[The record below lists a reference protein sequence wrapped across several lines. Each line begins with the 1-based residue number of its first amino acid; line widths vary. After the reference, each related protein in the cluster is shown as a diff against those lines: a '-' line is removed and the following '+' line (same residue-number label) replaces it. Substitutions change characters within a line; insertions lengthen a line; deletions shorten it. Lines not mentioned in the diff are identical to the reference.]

1 MNIVVKQNVFSEV
14 KQMRTKE
21 ANFKSIAKQVVKQVA
36 GSEKLHCYVL
46 HVDNDVVVTT
56 EHYMLCIPQAVFQR
70 DFQTDLKLGRYENFF
85 YNMDFNKDYTV
96 KNWCGTIEI
105 EEYTNEATS
114 ILSVFNEHFV
124 DKLAEDDT
132 DKFAP
137 AFLTTVNINSA
148 DKTFTVFKRQKK
160 SLLCINKDYID
171 MLQDTPLSPIYG
183 YSIVTLNNRNRY
195 NPICYRTP
203 YGEVDNKLRYHGFLV
218 LPCAVDADSVLKH
231 VLGME

>member
-21 ANFKSIAKQVVKQVA
+21 ANFKAVAKQIVKQVA
-36 GSEKLHCYVL
+36 GSERLHCYVL

-56 EHYMLCIPQAVFQR
+56 EHYMLVIPQSVFQR

-96 KNWCGTIEI
+96 KKWYDTVEI
-105 EEYTNEATS
+105 EENTIDITKM
-114 ILSVFNEHFV
+114 FNEYFV
-124 DKLAEDDT
+124 EKFDDRE
-132 DKFAP
+132 DKFIP
-137 AFLTTVNINSA
+137 AFLTTVNITSA

-160 SLLCINKDYID
+160 SLLCIDKDYID
-171 MLQDTPLSPIYG
+171 MLQDTPLSPLYG
-183 YSIVTLNNRNRY
+183 YSIVTPNNDNRY

-203 YGEVDNKLRYHGFLV
+203 YGEVDNKLRYHGFLA
-218 LPCAVDADSVLKH
+218 LPCKVDADDLLKH

>member
-21 ANFKSIAKQVVKQVA
+21 NFKAIAKMMVKQVA
-36 GSEKLHCYVL
+36 GSERLCCFVNHM
-46 HVDNDVVVTT
+46 DNDVVVTT
-56 EHYMLCIPQAVFQR
+56 GHYMLCIPQSVFQR

-96 KNWCGTIEI
+96 KKWYDTVEI
-105 EEYTNEATS
+105 EERTTD
-114 ILSVFNEHFV
+114 ITKIFNDYFV
-124 DKLAEDDT
+124 ENFGDRE
-132 DKFAP
+132 DKFIP

-148 DKTFTVFKRQKK
+148 DETFTVFKRQKK

-171 MLQDTPLSPIYG
+171 MLQDTPLSR
-183 YSIVTLNNRNRY
+183 YSIVTLNNDNRY
-195 NPICYRTP
+195 NPICYRTC

-218 LPCAVDADSVLKH
+218 LPCNVDADSVLKH

>member
-1 MNIVVKQNVFSEV
+1 MNIVVKQNKFSEV

-21 ANFKSIAKQVVKQVA
+21 ANFKAIAKMIVKQVA
-36 GSEKLHCYVL
+36 GNERLRCYVN
-46 HVDNDVVVTT
+46 HMDNDVVITA
-56 EHYMLCIPQAVFQR
+56 EHYMLCIPQSVFQR

-96 KNWCGTIEI
+96 KRWYDTVEV
-105 EEYTNEATS
+105 EEATTD
-114 ILSVFNEHFV
+114 ITKIFNDYFV
-124 DKLAEDDT
+124 EKFDDKE
-132 DKFAP
+132 DKFIP
-137 AFLTTVNINSA
+137 AFLTTVNVNTA
-148 DKTFTVFKRQKK
+148 NNETFTVFKRQKK

-171 MLQDTPLSPIYG
+171 MLQDTPLSSLYG
-183 YSIVTLNNRNRY
+183 YSIVTLNNDNRY

-218 LPCAVDADSVLKH
+218 LPCSVDADSVLKH

>member
-21 ANFKSIAKQVVKQVA
+21 TNFKAIAKMIVKQVT
-36 GSEKLHCYVL
+36 SNERLHCFVN
-46 HVDNDVVVTT
+46 HMDNDVVVTT
-56 EHYMLCIPQAVFQR
+56 EYYMLCIPQSVFQR

-96 KNWCGTIEI
+96 KKWCGTIEI
-105 EEYTNEATS
+105 EEGTINITNM
-114 ILSVFNEHFV
+114 FNEYFV
-124 DKLAEDDT
+124 EKFDDKE
-132 DKFAP
+132 DKFIP
-137 AFLTTVNINSA
+137 AFLTTININTA
-148 DKTFTVFKRQKK
+148 DETFTVFKRQKK

-171 MLQDTPLSPIYG
+171 MLQDTPLNPLYG
-183 YSIVTLNNRNRY
+183 YSIVTLNNDNRY

-218 LPCAVDADSVLKH
+218 LPCSVDADSVLKH

>member
-1 MNIVVKQNVFSEV
+1 
-14 KQMRTKE
+14 MRTKE
-21 ANFKSIAKQVVKQVA
+21 TNFKAIAKQVVKQVA

-105 EEYTNEATS
+105 EESTTD
-114 ILSVFNEHFV
+114 ILNMFNEYFV
-124 DKLAEDDT
+124 NKLAEDDI
-132 DKFAP
+132 DKFIP
-137 AFLTTVNINSA
+137 AFLTTVNINTA

-171 MLQDTPLSPIYG
+171 MLQDTPLSSLYG
-183 YSIVTLNNRNRY
+183 YSIVTLNNDNRY

-218 LPCAVDADSVLKH
+218 LPCSVDADSVLKH

>member
-1 MNIVVKQNVFSEV
+1 MK
-14 KQMRTKE
+14 TKE
-21 ANFKSIAKQVVKQVA
+21 ANFKAIAKQIVKQVA
-36 GSEKLHCYVL
+36 GSEKLRCFVN
-46 HVDNDVVVTT
+46 HVDNDVVIAV
-56 EHYMLCIPQAVFQR
+56 EHYMLVIPQSVFQR

-105 EEYTNEATS
+105 EESTTEA
-114 ILSVFNEHFV
+114 ILNMFNDYFV
-124 DKLAEDDT
+124 EKFDDKE
-132 DKFAP
+132 DKFTP
-137 AFLTTVNINSA
+137 AFLTTVNINTA

-171 MLQDTPLSPIYG
+171 MLQDTPLSPLYG
-183 YSIVTLNNRNRY
+183 YSIVTLNDDKRY

-218 LPCAVDADSVLKH
+218 LPCSVDADSVLKH

>member
-1 MNIVVKQNVFSEV
+1 
-14 KQMRTKE
+14 MRRKE
-21 ANFKSIAKQVVKQVA
+21 ANFKAISKMIVKQVA
-36 GSEKLHCYVL
+36 GSEKLVCFVL

-56 EHYMLCIPQAVFQR
+56 SHYMLVIPQSVFQR

-96 KNWCGTIEI
+96 RNMYGTVEVTQIEGHQQD
-105 EEYTNEATS
+105 S

-124 DKLAEDDT
+124 EKFDDKE

-137 AFLTTVNINSA
+137 VFLTTVNINSA

-171 MLQDTPLSPIYG
+171 MLQDTPLSPLYG
-183 YSIVTLNNRNRY
+183 YSIVTLNNDKRY
-195 NPICYRTP
+195 NPICYRTC
-203 YGEVDNKLRYHGFLV
+203 YGEVNNKLRYHGFLV
-218 LPCAVDADSVLKH
+218 LPCNVDADSVLKH

>member
-1 MNIVVKQNVFSEV
+1 
-14 KQMRTKE
+14 MRTKE
-21 ANFKSIAKQVVKQVA
+21 ANFKAIAKMIVKQVA
-36 GSEKLHCYVL
+36 SSEIRCFVNHM
-46 HVDNDVVVTT
+46 DNDVVVATN
-56 EHYMLCIPQAVFQR
+56 HYMLCIPQSVFQR

-105 EEYTNEATS
+105 EENTTD
-114 ILSVFNEHFV
+114 ITKMFNEYFV
-124 DKLAEDDT
+124 EKFDDRE
-132 DKFAP
+132 DKFIP
-137 AFLTTVNINSA
+137 AFLTTVNINNTA
-148 DKTFTVFKRQKK
+148 DMTFTVFKRQKK

-171 MLQDTPLSPIYG
+171 MLQDTPLSSLYG
-183 YSIVTLNNRNRY
+183 YSIVTLNDDNRY

-218 LPCAVDADSVLKH
+218 LPCAVDADNVLKH

>member
-1 MNIVVKQNVFSEV
+1 
-14 KQMRTKE
+14 MRTKE
-21 ANFKSIAKQVVKQVA
+21 TNFKAVAKQIVKQVA
-36 GSEKLHCYVL
+36 GSERLHCYVL

-56 EHYMLCIPQAVFQR
+56 EHYMLVIPQSVFQR

-105 EEYTNEATS
+105 EENTIEATS

-132 DKFAP
+132 DKFIP
-137 AFLTTVNINSA
+137 VCLTTVNINSA
-148 DKTFTVFKRQKK
+148 YDKTFTVFKRQNK

-171 MLQDTPLSPIYG
+171 MLQDTPLSR
-183 YSIVTLNNRNRY
+183 YSIVTLNDDKRY
-195 NPICYRTP
+195 NPICYRTC

-218 LPCAVDADSVLKH
+218 LPCSVDADSVLKH